1 MSDRPDYL
9 IPAALAR
16 WPLYAPLAPLLEASG
31 ERLPGLVAL
40 NRLVAEAAPA
50 LKSPSGEAL
59 RFVAPD
65 GIGADY
71 EQAVFDGGLVATRTD
86 NWHDYFNAL
95 VWAVFPRTKAAL
107 NVRHMQEIALSGA
120 TRSRGRGPVRDALTQ
135 FDECGLLVI
144 GTDASLL
151 AALAGHDWRSAFW
164 DARAR
169 LKATTRF
176 LMFGHASY
184 DQMRTPFNGL
194 CAKALYVSV
203 PESVLHMPLTGQLA
217 WADAWLATE
226 VAERGLLSA
235 TRDLSALP
243 LLGIPGVVRENAVA
257 DFYHDASHFRPLG
270 DRAPAAVISCPEAA
284 ALAL

>member
-1 MSDRPDYL
+1 MIVRPDYL
-9 IPAALAR
+9 VPAALAR

-40 NRLVAEAAPA
+40 NRLIGDVAPGLHSA
-50 LKSPSGEAL
+50 SGEAI

-65 GIGADY
+65 GVATDY
-71 EQAVFDGGLVATRTD
+71 EQAVFDGGLVATRPD

-107 NVRHMQEIALSGA
+107 NARHMQEIALSGA

-144 GTDASLL
+144 GSDASLL
-151 AALAGHDWRSAFW
+151 EALAAHDWHAAFW
-164 DARAR
+164 RARAQ

-176 LMFGHASY
+176 LLFGHASY

-203 PESVLHMPLTGQLA
+203 PEPVLRMPLAGQLA
-217 WADAWLATE
+217 WADEWLAGQ
-226 VAERGLLSA
+226 VSGRGLLGA

-257 DFYHDASHFRPLG
+257 DFYLDATHFRPLG
-270 DRAPAAVISCPEAA
+270 DRPPAAVISCPEAA